1 MSSGTLDE
9 ILYGET
15 RYDDDV
21 VEFGRTCCVR
31 RSDDDRRLLVRF
43 DDNFFGR
50 AEPRLTERR
59 YRRPRTGVA
68 RRGRDRGIVARGG
81 SADGTD
87 RGGRLA
93 VLFDLH
99 RGRGHHGR
107 RRGGRR
113 EIARAAAGA
122 GLPPVV
128 PDRRVRAEHHR
139 LVALAEAPVRVVGG
153 EYAAERVPE
162 LGVEYRIDDRVERRV
177 GVAEP
182 REHFERGAGYARFAE
197 RRDDVDAEERHPAQ
211 QERAHDDAHRDG
223 GLVVA
228 HVVRRRVVVVMDGRQ
243 GGGRRRAGGR
253 RARGRG
259 QRPRHSAYALHVLL
273 RVTVQPAVDADHHH
287 ARYVKA
293 DARRYD
299 RVRGRQV
306 QRTRGH
312 ELGVALL
319 GHLDRLGR
327 LVYAQYADWHHRH
340 ERGQRPNARYA
351 QQRVPPVQIR
361 RVPAQNNKIKTPL
374 LIYCSHDVLMFFR
387 SYRFY

>member
-1 MSSGTLDE
+1 MRFGYIRDRVYLCGGRVVLVLHE
-9 ILYGET
+9 IFNGET

-21 VEFGRTCCVR
+21 VEFGRTCATR
-31 RSDDDRRLLVRF
+31 RSDDDRRLLVRL
-43 DDNFFGR
+43 DDDLFGR
-50 AEPRLTERR
+50 AEPRLAERR
-59 YRRPRTGVA
+59 YRRPRAGVA
-68 RRGRDRGIVARGG
+68 AGGRRDRGIARGG
-81 SADGTD
+81 AAG
-87 RGGRLA
+87 RAGRGRLA
-93 VLFDLH
+93 VLFGLY

-107 RRGGRR
+107 GRGRR
-113 EIARAAAGA
+113 HEIARASAAARA

-162 LGVEYRIDDRVERRV
+162 LRVEYRIDDRVERRV

-228 HVVRRRVVVVMDGRQ
+228 HVVRRRVVVVVDGRQ
-243 GGGRRRAGGR
+243 RGGRRGAGGR
-253 RARGRG
+253 RARRRG
-259 QRPRHSAYALHVLL
+259 QRPRHRADALHVLL

-293 DARRYD
+293 DARRYH

-306 QRTRGH
+306 QRTRRH

-327 LVYAQYADWHHRH
+327 LVYAQYADGHHGN
-340 ERGQRPNARYA
+340 ERGQRPDARNA
-351 QQRVPPVQIR
+351 QQRIPPVQIR
-361 RVPAQNNKIKTPL
+361 RVPEQKIIKK
-374 LIYCSHDVLMFFR
+374 
-387 SYRFY
+387 RFVSL